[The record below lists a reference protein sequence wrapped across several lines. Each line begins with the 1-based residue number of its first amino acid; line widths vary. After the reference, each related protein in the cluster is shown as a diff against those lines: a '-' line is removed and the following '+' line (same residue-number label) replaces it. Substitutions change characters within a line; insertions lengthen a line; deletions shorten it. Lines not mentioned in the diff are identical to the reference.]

1 MKPSTFINQFWSRGY
16 INPFAYE
23 IHVNVWRTGKL
34 GRLNEDELF
43 PVISDNHGVDINE
56 TRALRMSEKE
66 TRECNTNNA

>member
-1 MKPSTFINQFWSRGY
+1 M
-16 INPFAYE
+16 
-23 IHVNVWRTGKL
+23 

-66 TRECNTNNA
+66 TRECIYTNNA